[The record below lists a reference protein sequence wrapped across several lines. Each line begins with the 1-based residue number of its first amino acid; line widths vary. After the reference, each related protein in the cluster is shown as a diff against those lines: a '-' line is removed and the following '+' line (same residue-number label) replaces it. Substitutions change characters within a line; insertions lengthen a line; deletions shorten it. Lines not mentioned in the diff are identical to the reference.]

1 MQIST
6 LAGAQT
12 KIDLRKMMS
21 KRLTLT
27 GSTLR
32 NRPVAFKAELA
43 RSIEEA
49 VWPLIA
55 RGRYKPVVDRLFPLE
70 EAVEAHRRIDGGEHI
85 GKIIL
90 TLDD

>member
-1 MQIST
+1 M
-6 LAGAQT
+6 
-12 KIDLRKMMS
+12 R

-43 RSIEEA
+43 RALEEA
-49 VWPLIA
+49 VWPIIA
-55 RGRYKPVVDRLFPLE
+55 QGRYKPVIDRLFPLE
-70 EAVEAHRRIDGGEHI
+70 EVVEAHRRIEGGEHI

-90 TLDD
+90 TMTD